1 MVTSKAGIA
10 GGHGPGLRELHK
22 SRRRG
27 RILDAAREMIRSSP
41 IDQVSI
47 EQIAEV
53 ADVAA
58 ATVYNLLG
66 PRAAIWAALIDD
78 LLDKLDERL
87 SQLAGD
93 DPVAMARAVITESVQ
108 LFVADADVHRQALL
122 HLRAEPEGGRALR
135 HNPVELQIEAMRG
148 AIEVGILERT
158 LTPEQLGRQI
168 FASYNGALYFWAAR
182 GLPEHE
188 FERLALHG
196 LYTVLAAAATDATR
210 AGFISELR
218 TLGAA

>member
-1 MVTSKAGIA
+1 MVTSKAAIA
-10 GGHGPGLRELHK
+10 DGPGPGLRELHK

-27 RILDAAREMIRSSP
+27 RILDASRELIRSSS

-47 EQIAEV
+47 DQIAAV
-53 ADVAA
+53 ADVAP

-78 LLDKLDERL
+78 VLDELDERL
-87 SQLAGD
+87 TRLAGD

-108 LFVADADVHRQALL
+108 LFAADPEVHRQALL

-148 AIEVGILERT
+148 AIHAGLLERT

-182 GLPEHE
+182 GLSERE

-210 AGFISELR
+210 ALFISKLR
-218 TLGAA
+218 TLGGA